1 MGRNVILLA
10 WLSSLTR
17 VAVISFIPICF
28 LITYHIVSVC
38 CSKLEAVLTIRIC
51 SQSMP
56 DPKRYRCGTVPQ
68 ERKAPSKHKRR
79 RLQIIQN
86 ASTVPQERKHSDRQS
101 RPGTVP
107 QERKAFRSP
116 KPVQLRSP
124 ESGQKICQKKRKNGI
139 SMLKDQMQEL
149 QDETSDLRSQLAVTA
164 DLRSQLETKDEELE
178 VMGASKLRIHQSLQI
193 ALKRALDAEHRLVCQ
208 QKDPKEGGQDV
219 TQSNVWTKRDSRGW
233 WKKRCQAA
241 MTASGPKESAQSWR
255 KRNGIQTCNGD

>member
-17 VAVISFIPICF
+17 VAVISFIPICL

-56 DPKRYRCGTVPQ
+56 DPKRYRCGTAPQ

-116 KPVQLRSP
+116 KPVQLPSP
-124 ESGQKICQKKRKNGI
+124 EIPLPPMSGQKICQKKRKNGI
-139 SMLKDQMQEL
+139 SMLKDQIQEL
-149 QDETSDLRSQLAVTA
+149 QDEMSDLRSQLAVTA
-164 DLRSQLETKDEELE
+164 DLRSQLETKDES
-178 VMGASKLRIHQSLQI
+178 V
-193 ALKRALDAEHRLVCQ
+193 DA
-208 QKDPKEGGQDV
+208 
-219 TQSNVWTKRDSRGW
+219 
-233 WKKRCQAA
+233 AA
-241 MTASGPKESAQSWR
+241 MLPATSSNRVGEVSPMPR
-255 KRNGIQTCNGD
+255 RP

>member
-1 MGRNVILLA
+1 M
-10 WLSSLTR
+10 
-17 VAVISFIPICF
+17 
-28 LITYHIVSVC
+28 
-38 CSKLEAVLTIRIC
+38 TIRIC

-68 ERKAPSKHKRR
+68 ERKAFRSPEPSKLPYFESPSPVKRPSPVR
-79 RLQIIQN
+79 PHVIGPFKQM
-86 ASTVPQERKHSDRQS
+86 RKTRDIRAA
-101 RPGTVP
+101 RVALAT
-107 QERKAFRSP
+107 P

-139 SMLKDQMQEL
+139 SMLKDQIQEL
-149 QDETSDLRSQLAVTA
+149 QDEISDLRSQLAVTA
-164 DLRSQLETKDEELE
+164 DLRSRLETKDEELE
-178 VMGASKLRIHQSLQI
+178 VMAASKMRVHQSLQI

-241 MTASGPKESAQSWR
+241 MTASGPKESAQSWW